1 MINGLSLGTLILNML
16 FLIRYIK
23 DIKEVKLRMTK
34 FEWFMV
40 IGICIAIAL
49 QLIGVIQGFI
59 H

>member
-23 DIKEVKLRMTK
+23 DIKEVRLRMTK
-34 FEWFMV
+34 FEWFMA

-49 QLIGVIQGFI
+49 QLVGVIQGFI

>member
-1 MINGLSLGTLILNML
+1 MINGLSLGTFILNML

-23 DIKEVKLRMTK
+23 DIKGVKLRMTK

-49 QLIGVIQGFI
+49 QLVGVIQGFI